1 MLQHRP
7 PWKLNLLCC
16 LKKKFIKN
24 ILTSDYTGELMN
36 YYFTKINI
44 NQPPPPPQDFHLGEN
59 QILHTL

>member
-16 LKKKFIKN
+16 LKKKIIKN

-36 YYFTKINI
+36 YYFIKINI
-44 NQPPPPPQDFHLGEN
+44 NQLPPRQDFHLGKN
-59 QILHTL
+59 HILHTL